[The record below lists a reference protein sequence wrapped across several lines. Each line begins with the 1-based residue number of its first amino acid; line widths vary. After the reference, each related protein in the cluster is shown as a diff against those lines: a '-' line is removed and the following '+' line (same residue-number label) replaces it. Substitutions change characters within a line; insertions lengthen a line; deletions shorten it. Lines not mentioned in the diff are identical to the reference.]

1 MRNGPSTPKSRRYVA
16 LLALLVPAGRM
27 LVAPPAGAQ
36 TSGPAATAPP
46 PARALAA
53 AFHGHVLHR
62 GTDTPVREA
71 ELTVDGDSVYAR
83 TDSTGA
89 FQVGGLTAGTHPI
102 VVRARGFVDVSF
114 IAELRDGHDTEYA
127 IRLELADTAQQLA
140 AVAVTAAAAPPV
152 NYHLVDFERRRRT
165 GRGQYL
171 VADDIEHSGASTI
184 PDLTR
189 GMRGVTT
196 HCGGGSGCRLQ
207 MVRAPNGCQP
217 EYVVDGRTDNMFGA
231 TTPIHD
237 IVGLEV
243 YTGPSDVPGE
253 FAGRNAGCGVVVI
266 WTRTGPDP
274 RQKRPNKP
282 VEEKPPR

>member
-1 MRNGPSTPKSRRYVA
+1 MSNEQAVPVRRPRSA
-16 LLALLVPAGRM
+16 PLALLVPVAWI
-27 LVAPPAGAQ
+27 LVAPALVLAQGAA
-36 TSGPAATAPP
+36 PAPP
-46 PARALAA
+46 TAAL
-53 AFHGHVLHR
+53 HGHVLHR

-71 ELTVDGDSVYAR
+71 ELRLDGDSAATR

-89 FQVGGLTAGTHPI
+89 FRVTGLAPGAHTVVVRAIGFVALSFTAELTAG
-102 VVRARGFVDVSF
+102 R
-114 IAELRDGHDTEYA
+114 DTEYA
-127 IRLELADTAQQLA
+127 IHLDLADSTAQPLA
-140 AVAVTAAAAPPV
+140 PVAVTANAPPPV
-152 NYHLVDFERRRRT
+152 SYRMVDFERRRKT

-171 VADDIEHSGASTI
+171 SSEEIERSGASTLQ
-184 PDLTR
+184 DLAR

-196 HCGGGSGCRLQ
+196 HCGGGGGCRLQ

-231 TTPIHD
+231 LTPIRD

-266 WTRTGPDP
+266 WTRAGPP
-274 RQKRPNKP
+274 PARAKKKQP
-282 VEEKPPR
+282 VEEKKEPGR